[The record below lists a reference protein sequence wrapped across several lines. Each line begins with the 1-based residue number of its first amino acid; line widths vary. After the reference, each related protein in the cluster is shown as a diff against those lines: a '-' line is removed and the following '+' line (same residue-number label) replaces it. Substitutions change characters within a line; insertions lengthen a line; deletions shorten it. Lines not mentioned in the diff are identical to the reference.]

1 MLLQKV
7 LRYWFATTGGALGL
21 SDLLTAQPDGTGEFE
36 VGNSTTPIIDQH
48 DRTAEAKEK
57 RYPVCLY
64 RVNCNVVISFLWLA
78 VDWCV
83 TILFV
88 HSGNIR

>member
-1 MLLQKV
+1 MLVQKV

-36 VGNSTTPIIDQH
+36 VGNSTKPEDQH

-64 RVNCNVVISFLWLA
+64 GVNLRCCNFLL
-78 VDWCV
+78 V
-83 TILFV
+83 LS
-88 HSGNIR
+88 SGLL